1 MIAGVLDALAGL
13 GTYSDALAWVVIAAF
28 CTGVALERLGRT
40 ERVGG
45 GIDRR
50 AARYVT
56 AGAWVTFGFFWLSL
70 VHYYGIEGKSIV
82 EGVLSLLALPA
93 SIYVGV
99 LLARGRDSLFVLSR
113 AVAAMGLIFLPFELI
128 VPLQETLIEVVTR
141 QTETLLTLVGYPS
154 GGVYDVVSSAEY
166 GKAPYR
172 NTFVFTAASDH
183 TLTYT
188 IRIACTGIG
197 SIAIVAGLI
206 AAVRAPLSR
215 KAEALAVSIPV
226 IYGLNLVR
234 NVFIAVAFGTQRL
247 HVFPEFVASVF
258 ATDDPYLISYLVADR
273 ILSQSLSIVALV
285 GITWFV
291 VRRLPEVLTI
301 VEDVLYVVTRNE
313 YDLRSAFD
321 VETPDR
327 TDRAGKAD

>member
-1 MIAGVLDALAGL
+1 MLAGL
-13 GTYSDALAWVVIAAF
+13 LRGLAELGAYSDALAWVVITTF
-28 CTGVALERLGRT
+28 CAGVVLERIDRF
-40 ERVGG
+40 
-45 GIDRR
+45 DRR

-56 AGAWVTFGFFWLSL
+56 AGAWVCFGVFWLSL
-70 VHYYGIEGKSIV
+70 VYYYGIEGKSII
-82 EGVLSLLALPA
+82 EGVLSLLAVPA

-113 AVAAMGLIFLPFELI
+113 AVAAMGLIFFPFELI

-141 QTETLLTLVGYPS
+141 QTEALLALVGYPS
-154 GGVYDVVSSAEY
+154 GGIYEVVSGGEY

-172 NTFVFTAASDH
+172 NTFVFTAASGH

-206 AAVRAPLSR
+206 AAVRAPLKR
-215 KAEALAVSIPV
+215 KAKALAVSVPV

-247 HVFPEFVASVF
+247 NVFPEVVLALFSSE
-258 ATDDPYLISYLVADR
+258 DPYLVSYLVADR
-273 ILSQSLSIVALV
+273 ILSQSLSVLALI
-285 GITWFV
+285 GITWLV
-291 VRRLPEVLTI
+291 VRELPEVLTI
-301 VEDVLYVVTRNE
+301 IEDVLYVLTRKE
-313 YDLRSAFD
+313 YDLQSAFD
-321 VETPDR
+321 VEMPEAGDR
-327 TDRAGKAD
+327 SAKAD